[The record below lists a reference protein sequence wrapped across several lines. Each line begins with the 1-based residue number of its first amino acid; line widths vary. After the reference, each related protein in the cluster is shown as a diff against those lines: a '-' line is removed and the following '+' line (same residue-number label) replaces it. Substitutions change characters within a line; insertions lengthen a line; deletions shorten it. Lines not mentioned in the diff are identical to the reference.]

1 MRSGNRPLRWIAVL
15 HHYRRGE
22 CLNAIFETA
31 YVNYMCKYFFICS
44 PSFYLQIYNAQL
56 FKTKIN
62 NCGTNWLLQFQE
74 WETGQLGSQCIENV
88 SVHFDKIK
96 TAFFFFSP
104 VGKAVLTSAL
114 KVFLVI
120 HLFQYKPP
128 NWETYTN
135 TYDFYPK
142 HKLSNKMQF
151 TICQLYTTHPEC
163 FKKSTQKHFVNHHTV
178 WSL

>member
-22 CLNAIFETA
+22 CLSAIFENA
-31 YVNYMCKYFFICS
+31 YVNSMCKYFFTCS

-88 SVHFDKIK
+88 SVHFDKMK
-96 TAFFFFSP
+96 TAFFFFFSFRERSANQRT
-104 VGKAVLTSAL
+104 KSVLSHTFISIQASKL
-114 KVFLVI
+114 GNI
-120 HLFQYKPP
+120 YK
-128 NWETYTN
+128 Y
-135 TYDFYPK
+135 
-142 HKLSNKMQF
+142 
-151 TICQLYTTHPEC
+151 I
-163 FKKSTQKHFVNHHTV
+163 
-178 WSL
+178 